1 MEVAASS
8 TAVEGSVSSTAPVA
22 VLAVAAG
29 TGHGSGR
36 GRRRRWVRRQC
47 FVWPP
52 SAAAVVVAVVVDFI
66 RAAAAECR
74 RPRGR
79 WLLPFAC
86 VFFHPHAHG
95 QGEEGGMS

>member
-8 TAVEGSVSSTAPVA
+8 TAVEVSVSSTVPAA

-29 TGHGSGR
+29 TSHGSGR
-36 GRRRRWVRRQC
+36 GQRRRLLRRQC
-47 FVWPP
+47 FMWPT

-66 RAAAAECR
+66 RAASPECR

-79 WLLPFAC
+79 WLLAFAC

-95 QGEEGGMS
+95 QDEEGGMS